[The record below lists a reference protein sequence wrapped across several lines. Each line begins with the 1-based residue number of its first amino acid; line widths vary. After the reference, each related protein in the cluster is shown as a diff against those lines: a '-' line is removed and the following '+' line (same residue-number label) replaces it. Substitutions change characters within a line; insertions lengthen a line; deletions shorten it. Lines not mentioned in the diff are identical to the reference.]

1 MDFGGV
7 VFFGVIGAIII
18 VPQILRH
25 QERQRLH
32 DTIRQCLAKGQPVPP
47 ELFQA
52 LRWRRRVYASDYGR
66 GYQDYDAYPA
76 GAYAPPPFASAAAP
90 AAATTAE
97 PPPGAAY
104 AGAAP
109 MAGAP
114 ATGPSPAPLPPLFVG
129 PSMVERDLRRGIVWM
144 AIGLGLIA
152 AGAAFYAGLY
162 YDGGAPEV
170 FSSFAALGAIPLFV
184 GLTYLA
190 LWFFNRKTK
199 A

>member
-7 VFFGVIGAIII
+7 VFLGVIGAIVI

-32 DTIRQCLAKGQPVPP
+32 ETIRQCLAKGQAVPP

-52 LRWRRRVYASDYGR
+52 LRWRRRVYTSDYG
-66 GYQDYDAYPA
+66 AYPQGYGPYPNA
-76 GAYAPPPFASAAAP
+76 AYAPAP
-90 AAATTAE
+90 S
-97 PPPGAAY
+97 PPGAAPVGEPPLTDAPG
-104 AGAAP
+104 AGP
-109 MAGAP
+109 I
-114 ATGPSPAPLPPLFVG
+114 PAPPPPLFVG
-129 PSMVERDLRRGIVWM
+129 PSQVERDLRRGVVWV

-190 LWFFNRKTK
+190 LWVFSRKSKT
-199 A
+199 